1 MHKSSRRSHRKDRK
15 DPNFEYDLDD
25 LIRLMKEQAISATEG
40 DKPKRKSKKRN
51 APPEQIPKTT
61 ISAEWELKR
70 TKQENLRL

>member
-1 MHKSSRRSHRKDRK
+1 MHKSSRRSHCK

-25 LIRLMKEQAISATEG
+25 LIRLMNEQAISATQG

-51 APPEQIPKTT
+51 APPEQIPQPA